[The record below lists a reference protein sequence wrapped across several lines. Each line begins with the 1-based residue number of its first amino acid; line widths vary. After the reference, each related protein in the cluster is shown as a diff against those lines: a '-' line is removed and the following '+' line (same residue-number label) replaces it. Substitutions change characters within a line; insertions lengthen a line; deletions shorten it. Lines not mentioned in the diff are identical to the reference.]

1 MKKVAI
7 HQPNFFPWLGYFIKM
22 HAADVFVYL
31 DDVEFSKQSLT
42 RRTRIRNSRGIS
54 EYFRIDVLSHSDY
67 VRINELQLRDPDR
80 WSTISKTLLRDRYH
94 GAPHYDFAY
103 AFLAPLL
110 EKSTA
115 YSSFSTYSIYIL
127 ESIRTLLEIDTCTTL
142 SSTLDIASRK
152 TDRNIE
158 LVQHHGG
165 THYLSGTG
173 AKKYQTVEEFN
184 THGIVL
190 DYVESYSYLTSIEAQ
205 YPQLRITYSIIDALF
220 YLDIES
226 IKTIVKG
233 YLEKKT

>member
-1 MKKVAI
+1 M
-7 HQPNFFPWLGYFIKM
+7 NT
-22 HAADVFVYL
+22 ADVLVYL
-31 DDVEFSKQSLT
+31 DDAEYSKRSLT
-42 RRTRIRNSRGIS
+42 RRTLIRGAVDTSD
-54 EYFRIDVLSHSDY
+54 YFRVDVLPHSDY
-67 VRINELQLRDPDR
+67 VRINELQLRDPAR
-80 WSTISKTLLRDRYH
+80 WSTISKTLLRDRYR

-103 AFLAPLL
+103 AFLATLL

-127 ESIRTLLEIDTCTTL
+127 ESMRALLEIDTCTTL

-158 LVQHHGG
+158 LVHRHGG

-184 THGIVL
+184 TQGIVL

-205 YPQLRITYSIIDALF
+205 YSQLRIRYSIIDALF

-233 YLEKKT
+233 YLEKNT